1 MIITESEFMAI
12 HPQWRSFNSFKALNL
27 GILGG
32 LFVGLVG
39 VFIVEEAINVK

>member
-1 MIITESEFMAI
+1 ME
-12 HPQWRSFNSFKALNL
+12 RVLNL